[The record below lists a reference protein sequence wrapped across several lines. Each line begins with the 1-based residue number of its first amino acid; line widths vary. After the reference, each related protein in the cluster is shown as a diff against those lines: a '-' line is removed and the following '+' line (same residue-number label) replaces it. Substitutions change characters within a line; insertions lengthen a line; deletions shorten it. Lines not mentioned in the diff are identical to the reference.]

1 MLTKMAS
8 GKLVFSFFITLLLIF
23 LLPPSH
29 AASHSDPG
37 DIKDSSS
44 INRQK
49 VNLSVY
55 YEALCPSCA
64 NFIVQSLARVFND
77 DLINII
83 NLRMVPWGNAH
94 VNKTDST
101 IICQNGLDECVLNT
115 IQACAINVWHDVNK
129 YYALIYCI
137 EFLTIEGRHSNWQSC
152 FSSLG
157 LPEKPILDCYNNG
170 TGAKLQA
177 LYGYET
183 AHLSPPQTFV
193 PWVVVDN
200 KQLGNDYE
208 KFTTYI
214 CNAYKSNV
222 IPNACKS
229 LPPNNVSSSKEENP
243 IHPVCYRGEAKNL
256 TSLGPIKRILE
267 HFG

>member
-101 IICQNGLDECVLNT
+101 IICQVT
-115 IQACAINVWHDVNK
+115 SIFYIF
-129 YYALIYCI
+129 I
-137 EFLTIEGRHSNWQSC
+137 C
-152 FSSLG
+152 F
-157 LPEKPILDCYNNG
+157 
-170 TGAKLQA
+170 
-177 LYGYET
+177 
-183 AHLSPPQTFV
+183 
-193 PWVVVDN
+193 
-200 KQLGNDYE
+200 
-208 KFTTYI
+208 
-214 CNAYKSNV
+214 
-222 IPNACKS
+222 
-229 LPPNNVSSSKEENP
+229 
-243 IHPVCYRGEAKNL
+243 
-256 TSLGPIKRILE
+256 
-267 HFG
+267 